1 MYALEDPDE
10 KVAGFFEVS
19 TVSEKRLFI
28 NYDDYFPGEDL
39 PDYVV
44 NCIPSAPTTDGPLGS
59 RELLNVIYNNS
70 VRYFGINIDRIAPG
84 GTFLVVSANCGDC
97 TTLGSNIKP
106 DFWID

>member
-1 MYALEDPDE
+1 
-10 KVAGFFEVS
+10 S

-28 NYDDYFPGEDL
+28 NFDDYFPGEDL

-84 GTFLVVSANCGDC
+84 GTFLVVPANCGDC

>member
-1 MYALEDPDE
+1 MYALEDPEE

-28 NYDDYFPGEDL
+28 NFSDYFPGEDL

-70 VRYFGINIDRIAPG
+70 VRYYGINTERIAPG
-84 GTFLVVSANCGDC
+84 GTFLMVPANC
-97 TTLGSNIKP
+97 
-106 DFWID
+106 